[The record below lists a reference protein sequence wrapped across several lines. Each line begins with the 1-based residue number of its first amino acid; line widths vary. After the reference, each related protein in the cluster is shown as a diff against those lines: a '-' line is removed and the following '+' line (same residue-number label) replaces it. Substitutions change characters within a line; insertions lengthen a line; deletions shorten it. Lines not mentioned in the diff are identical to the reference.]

1 MEVIHICSSNL
12 YKSSYIYIDE
22 VTSLVFDLGTFNCRI
37 GYSGEDNP
45 YCVFRPVIGIDGETY
60 FYNDKLQY
68 HSPDMKLLT
77 YMDKNGTIEDY
88 NLFENMLNN
97 LLDEQFKVNIQDYP
111 ILFTEPSLHN
121 KEHRK
126 KLTNFMFEKYNIP
139 AMFICKNAVLSAFSC
154 GRSTCLVFDSGHYNT
169 CAVPVH
175 DGYALQKCLI
185 KSEIAGDYIT
195 KLVRKKIE
203 SQNIKIN
210 PFYKI
215 KKRRKEDHFITE
227 ILSNVSAQ
235 PVYEDYWKDE
245 IYREIKEICLIAS
258 EEAIPYNE
266 ENDTFT
272 ATSMN
277 HVISYDLPDGNTIE
291 LAEDRMFLVERVFNS
306 VKSLPGFFGY
316 HQMIDDAISKAS
328 VDIKRDLYG
337 NIFVCGGNTLFGNF
351 PDRLQKQLQEI
362 NKITKL
368 KIITHPSITERK
380 FSTWIGGSI
389 LSSLGSFHQ
398 FWLSKQE
405 YEEHGDMIIERKCA

>member
-1 MEVIHICSSNL
+1 
-12 YKSSYIYIDE
+12 
-22 VTSLVFDLGTFNCRI
+22 
-37 GYSGEDNP
+37 
-45 YCVFRPVIGIDGETY
+45 
-60 FYNDKLQY
+60 
-68 HSPDMKLLT
+68 MKLLT

-88 NLFENMLNN
+88 NLFENMLDN
-97 LLDEQFKVNIQDYP
+97 LLEEHFQVNIQEHP

-121 KEHRK
+121 KEHRL

-169 CAVPVH
+169 YAVPVH
-175 DGYALQKCLI
+175 DGYSLQKCI
-185 KSEIAGDYIT
+185 MRSEIAGDYIT
-195 KLVRKKIE
+195 TLVKNKIE
-203 SQNIKIN
+203 SEHIEIN

-215 KKRRKEDHFITE
+215 KKKRKDDFYQTE
-227 ILSNVSAQ
+227 ILSDVHAQ
-235 PVYEDYWKDE
+235 PVYEEYWKNE

-266 ENDTFT
+266 MNDTFT

-277 HVISYDLPDGNTIE
+277 HVISYDLPDDNTIK

-316 HQMIDDAISKAS
+316 HQMIDDAINKAD
-328 VDIKRDLYG
+328 VEIKRDLYG
-337 NIFVCGGNTLFGNF
+337 NIFVCGGNTLFANF
-351 PDRLQKQLQEI
+351 PDRLQKQLSG
-362 NKITKL
+362 NKTTKL
-368 KIITHPSITERK
+368 KVITHPSITERK

-398 FWLSKQE
+398 LWLSKQE
-405 YEEHGDMIIERKCA
+405 YEEHGAMIIERKCAQ